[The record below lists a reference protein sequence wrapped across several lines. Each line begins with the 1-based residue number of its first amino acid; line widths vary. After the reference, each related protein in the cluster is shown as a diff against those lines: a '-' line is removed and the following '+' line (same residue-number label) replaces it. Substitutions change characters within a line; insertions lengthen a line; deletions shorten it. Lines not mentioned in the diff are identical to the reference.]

1 MKIRVVTGV
10 ALGAALVVPS
20 AAWAAPTPD
29 LSGAAVYAAA
39 GNQLSRYTAAGEWH
53 PLASFGAAQFAASP
67 DGTKAAWI
75 TESGNLNIR
84 ARGKTSTIV
93 SGLQGSTPCLTPV
106 WSADSTKVAYPSAN
120 GTINAV
126 RADGSNAPRKL
137 GVSKGVCHLA
147 WAANGRYLAGYTTT
161 GDALYRLDTKT
172 GKTVMVKNV
181 KSITHV
187 QSLSPNGT
195 KAVVALP
202 EGAQALGTRTWPTTF
217 KPVIVEIPSGK
228 RQKLPAKGNA
238 IGAYYLPDGRLVM
251 RMAAPRTQPGHA
263 AAHAAGHAAGH
274 AHNTLVVFDSA
285 GNEIQRLAE
294 PAKAKDQALLQIVS

>member
-67 DGTKAAWI
+67 DGTKVAWI

-84 ARGKTSTIV
+84 ERGKTRTIV

-106 WSADSTKVAYPSAN
+106 WSADSTKVAYPSAD

-147 WAANGRYLAGYTTT
+147 WSGNGRYLAGYTST
-161 GDALYRLDTKT
+161 GDGLHRLDAKT
-172 GKTVMVKNV
+172 GKTVVVKGV

-187 QSLSPNGT
+187 QSLSPDGT
-195 KAVVALP
+195 KAVVAFP
-202 EGAQALGTRTWPTTF
+202 EGAQAPAARTWPTTF
-217 KPVIVEIPSGK
+217 KPVILGIPSGK
-228 RQKLPAKGNA
+228 RLKLPAKGDA

-263 AAHAAGHAAGH
+263 AAAHAAAH

-285 GNEIQRLAE
+285 GNELQRLAE
-294 PAKAKDQALLQIVS
+294 PPKAKNQALLQVVP

>member
-29 LSGAAVYAAA
+29 LSGAAVYVAA

-53 PLASFGAAQFAASP
+53 QLASFGATQFAASP

-84 ARGKTSTIV
+84 ERGRTSTIV

-106 WSADSTKVAYPSAN
+106 WSADSTKVAYPSTN
-120 GTINAV
+120 GTITAV

-147 WAANGRYLAGYTTT
+147 WSGNGRYLAGYTTT
-161 GDALYRLDTKT
+161 GDGLYRLDSKT
-172 GKTVMVKNV
+172 GKTVMVKGV

-187 QSLSPNGT
+187 QSLSPDGT
-195 KAVVALP
+195 KAVVAFP
-202 EGAQALGTRTWPTTF
+202 EGAQALSARTWPTTF
-217 KPVIVEIPSGK
+217 KPVILQIPSGK
-228 RQKLPAKGNA
+228 RQKLPVKGNA

-251 RMAAPRTQPGHA
+251 RMAAERTQSRHA
-263 AAHAAGHAAGH
+263 AVH

-285 GNEIQRLAE
+285 GNELQRLAE
-294 PAKAKDQALLQIVS
+294 PPKAKNQALLQVVS

>member
-29 LSGAAVYAAA
+29 LTGAAVYAAA

-53 PLASFGAAQFAASP
+53 ALASFGATQFAASP
-67 DGTKAAWI
+67 DGSKAAWI

-84 ARGKTSTIV
+84 ERGKTSTIV
-93 SGLQGSTPCLTPV
+93 SGLQGSAPCLTPV

-126 RADGSNAPRKL
+126 RADGSSAPRKL

-147 WAANGRYLAGYTTT
+147 WAGNGRYLAGFTST
-161 GDALYRLDTKT
+161 GDALYRLDAKT
-172 GKTVMVKNV
+172 GKTVMVKGV
-181 KSITHV
+181 KGITHV
-187 QSLSPNGT
+187 QSLSPDGS
-195 KAVVALP
+195 KAIVAFP
-202 EGAQALGTRTWPTTF
+202 EGTQALAARTWPTTF
-217 KPVIVEIPSGK
+217 KPVILAIPSGK

-238 IGAYYLPDGRLVM
+238 IGAYYLPDGRLVL
-251 RMAAPRTQPGHA
+251 RMAAARTQPRQ
-263 AAHAAGHAAGH
+263 AAGH

-285 GNEIQRLAE
+285 GNELQRLAE
-294 PAKAKDQALLQIVS
+294 PPKAKNQALLQVVP

>member
-1 MKIRVVTGV
+1 MKIRIVTGA

-53 PLASFGAAQFAASP
+53 PLASFGATQFAASP

-84 ARGKTSTIV
+84 ERGKTSTIV

-126 RADGSNAPRKL
+126 RADGSNAPHKL

-147 WAANGRYLAGYTTT
+147 WAGNGRYLAGYTST

-172 GKTVMVKNV
+172 GKTAMVKNV
-181 KSITHV
+181 KSINHV
-187 QSLSPNGT
+187 QSLSPDGS
-195 KAVVALP
+195 KAVVAFP
-202 EGAQALGTRTWPTTF
+202 EGTQASGTRTWPTTF
-217 KPVIVEIPSGK
+217 KPVIVEVPTGK
-228 RQKLPAKGNA
+228 RLKLPAKGNA

-251 RMAAPRTQPGHA
+251 RMAAAPAQPGHA
-263 AAHAAGHAAGH
+263 GGHTAAHAAGH

-294 PAKAKDQALLQIVS
+294 PAKAKNQALLQVVS